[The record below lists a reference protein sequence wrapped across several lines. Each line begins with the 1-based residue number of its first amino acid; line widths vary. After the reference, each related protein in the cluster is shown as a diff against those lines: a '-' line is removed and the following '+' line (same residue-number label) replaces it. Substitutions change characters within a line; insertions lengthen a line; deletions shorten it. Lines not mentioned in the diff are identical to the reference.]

1 MLCLVGGDIA
11 VTFPSNKTIELPLLA
26 EIALSGGE
34 VSIRGREIYTK
45 VARYFPELTDEDLAM
60 PHSPL
65 SSAWENRVQWVRLKL
80 VQKGQI
86 LDWRSVGKQGIWR
99 ITEAGLER
107 LKRESVTRPP
117 TPMEVPEEETEEHHK
132 VHAEVQKQ
140 LEEIGMILGK
150 YSRREYRQDIY
161 RYDVVWKDSERL
173 PRATHAFEVQHRGN
187 VVEALG
193 KLKHAYDIWHSYLFV
208 VITGERDRARIEQ
221 LLRPYFTGMF
231 HEIGGHVKVLTA
243 EDVGELYDA
252 LSKHS
257 DTMKLFIGR

>member
-1 MLCLVGGDIA
+1 MA
-11 VTFPSNKTIELPLLA
+11 FPSNKEIESPLLN
-26 EIALSGGE
+26 EIALAGGE
-34 VSIRGREIYTK
+34 VSIRGREIYAK
-45 VARYFPELTDEDLAM
+45 VARYFPGLTDEDLAM
-60 PHSPL
+60 PHCPSCN
-65 SSAWENRVQWVRLKL
+65 AWENRVQWARLKL
-80 VQKGQI
+80 VQKGEI
-86 LDWRSVGKQGIWR
+86 LDWRAAGKQGLWR
-99 ITEAGLER
+99 ITEKGLAR
-107 LKRESVTRPP
+107 VNREAVSPPP
-117 TPMEVPEEETEEHHK
+117 TSLEVTEEETDEHRK

-140 LEEIGMILGK
+140 LEEIGAILGK

-231 HEIGGHVKVLTA
+231 HEIGGYVKILTA

-257 DTMKLFIGR
+257 DTMRRFIGR